1 MTIKDI
7 TFDLWQTLIL
17 DSPEGLQK
25 AKEARIQGLQEIL
38 IQHGIGV
45 GLAEMEQAY
54 EESGRKLQ
62 EIWKKSI
69 DVSIREQVGI
79 FLGCLDHHHLPSFPP
94 EVMAV
99 LMKAYASPILGA
111 MPTLNE
117 GAIETLEGLK
127 GKDYQIGLISNTG
140 RTPGYMLRIVLKRF
154 GLLDY
159 FDVLTF
165 SDEVRI
171 RKPDSRIF
179 HLTLEKM
186 GAISRCSIH
195 IGDDLRADVGGA
207 KGAGMQAIHL
217 RRDEA
222 PPGDSEADGTIGRLQ
237 ELLGLLSL

>member
-1 MTIKDI
+1 MMMKVI
-7 TFDLWQTLIL
+7 TFDLWQTLIM

-25 AKEARIQGLQEIL
+25 AKEARIQGMREIL
-38 IQHGIGV
+38 ASTCIDL
-45 GLAEMEQAY
+45 GLPEMEQAY

-69 DVSIREQVGI
+69 DVSIMEQVGI
-79 FLGCLDHHHLPSFPP
+79 FLGCLDHCIPSLAP
-94 EVMAV
+94 EVLTELV
-99 LMKAYASPILGA
+99 EAYASPILGV
-111 MPTLNE
+111 MPALNE

-127 GKDYQIGLISNTG
+127 AKDYQIGLISNTG
-140 RTPGYMLRIVLKRF
+140 RTPGYILRIVLKRF
-154 GLLDY
+154 GLFDY
-159 FDVLTF
+159 FEVLTF

-186 GAISRCSIH
+186 GAIPRCSIH

-207 KGAGMQAIHL
+207 KGAGMHAIHL
-217 RRDEA
+217 RRGEGPLWDPE
-222 PPGDSEADGTIGRLQ
+222 PDGTIGRLP

>member
-1 MTIKDI
+1 MRKVI

-17 DSPEGLQK
+17 DSPEGLQR
-25 AKEARIQGLQEIL
+25 AREARIQGLQETL
-38 IQHGIGV
+38 IQHGVGV
-45 GLAEMEQAY
+45 GLAEMEHAY

-62 EIWKKSI
+62 EIWKESI

-79 FLGCLDHHHLPSFPP
+79 FLGCLDHHCLPSFPP
-94 EVMAV
+94 EVMAKMV
-99 LMKAYASPILGA
+99 EAYASPILGV
-111 MPTLNE
+111 MPALNE

-127 GKDYQIGLISNTG
+127 AKDYQIGLISNTG
-140 RTPGYMLRIVLKRF
+140 RTPGYILRIVLKRF

-159 FDVLTF
+159 FEVLTF

-179 HLTLEKM
+179 YLTLEKM
-186 GAISRCSIH
+186 GALPRFSIH

-217 RRDEA
+217 RKGEG
-222 PPGDSEADGTIGRLQ
+222 PPGGLEADGTIGRLH
-237 ELLGLLSL
+237 ELLSLLSL